1 VKVLRPY
8 QFETLRILKK
18 DTSGLVA
25 SGLGSGKTLVAVELI
40 RSIEGLPRV
49 LCVAPVNTHEQWIA
63 TVGEQFPSLVG
74 TPYLRKVGTP
84 KADPEGWAMLTS
96 KKPGFYVIGWEAMRG
111 DLPMETR
118 RQNSRKT
125 TKNPGITKDALAAA
139 IKSGHVPPWTRTGT
153 WDLIILDEVHR
164 IQNRNSLN
172 KKAVSLIKGK
182 RKVALSYTP
191 AGNSF
196 EGLWSTL
203 NWLWPQ
209 EYRSFWKWADTFL
222 VLEEK
227 NINQY
232 DTVKVIVGEKD
243 PGVTWSD
250 IPCAVRY
257 RTEDIIDQ
265 LPEVIERIVKVP
277 MGDHQRRMYDEFEQ
291 QAFAWIDGQPE
302 ATPLP
307 LTQRIRLR
315 QAALGTLK
323 ISETRPVK
331 TKWMPTEEV
340 GMIPL
345 TEELVGEIEILATEI
360 RQVEKS
366 RILTGEDAQKHIDF
380 YGLEEDDAVETYTE
394 EVEYSKVTYTTKVV
408 EIDFNEY
415 ADQPKLKAVK
425 EILRDLHDSE
435 PVIIYTHSA
444 KWARMA
450 AAELDEAGIYGEVRA
465 WTGDLTA
472 KQREG
477 LKNVFGKMQPAK
489 MRSAFTH
496 TGIRVLIAVIPAVAE
511 GIDGWQNVCRC
522 EIWASQSEDGLM
534 NEQAKGR
541 LHRPGQS
548 SPVQRWLLHS
558 EESIDT
564 VVDGNLRLRKAQ
576 LASLY
581 RDDRG
586 EQ

>member
-1 VKVLRPY
+1 MKTPRPHQY
-8 QFETLRILKK
+8 DTIRRLKK

-25 SGLGSGKTLVAVELI
+25 SGLGSGKTLVGAERI
-40 RSIEGLPRV
+40 RDIPGLPRV
-49 LCVAPVNTHEQWIA
+49 LCIAPVNTHDQWID

-84 KADPEGWAMLTS
+84 KTDPDGWAMLTS

-111 DLPMETR
+111 TLGLEVR

-125 TKNPGITKDALAAA
+125 TKDPGITQDALRAAM
-139 IKSGHVPPWTRTGT
+139 KTGQVPPWNRTGT
-153 WDLIILDEVHR
+153 WSMVILDEVHR
-164 IQNRNSLN
+164 IQNRGSLN
-172 KKAVSLIKGK
+172 KKVLAFIKTE
-182 RKVALSYTP
+182 RKLALSATP
-191 AGNSF
+191 AGNAF
-196 EGLWSTL
+196 EGLWSIL
-203 NWLWPQ
+203 NWLWPKQ
-209 EYRSFWKWADTFL
+209 YRSFWKWADTFL

-227 NINQY
+227 NINQH

-323 ISETRPVK
+323 FNDRVLEKTRWIETRQVADLH
-331 TKWMPTEEV
+331 MDYE
-340 GMIPL
+340 II
-345 TEELVGEIEILATEI
+345 GEIETLAQEV
-360 RQVEKS
+360 RQVEKY
-366 RILTGEDAQKHIDF
+366 RTLTGEEAQRYIDF
-380 YGLEEDDAVETYTE
+380 HGLDESEYVDEPYTE
-394 EVEYSKVTYTTKVV
+394 EADWSQVRFSYRNV
-408 EIDFNEY
+408 EIDFNEH
-415 ADQPKLKAVK
+415 ADQPKLKVIK
-425 EILRDLHDSE
+425 EILRDLPDSE

-450 AAELDEAGIYGEVRA
+450 AAELDSAGFYGDVRA
-465 WTGDLTA
+465 WTGDLSAGQRTA
-472 KQREG
+472 
-477 LKNVFGKMQPAK
+477 LKNVFGVLEPVNKK
-489 MRSAFTH
+489 GAFSH
-496 TGIRVLIAVIPAVAE
+496 AGIRVLVAVIPAVAE

-522 EIWASQSEDGLM
+522 EIWASQSDDGLM

-548 SPVQRWLLHS
+548 SPVQRWLLQS

-564 VVDGNLRLRKAQ
+564 VVDFNLRHQQAQ

-581 RDDRG
+581 QDDKR
-586 EQ
+586 

>member
-1 VKVLRPY
+1 MKTPRPHQY
-8 QFETLRILKK
+8 DTIRRLKK

-25 SGLGSGKTLVAVELI
+25 SGLGSGKTLVGAERI
-40 RSIEGLPRV
+40 RDIPGIPRV
-49 LCVAPVNTHEQWIA
+49 LCIAPVNTHDQWID

-84 KADPEGWAMLTS
+84 KTDPDGWAMLTS

-111 DLPMETR
+111 TLGLETR

-125 TKNPGITKDALAAA
+125 TKDPGITQDALRAAM
-139 IKSGHVPPWTRTGT
+139 KTGQVPPWNRTGT
-153 WDLIILDEVHR
+153 WSMVILDEVHR
-164 IQNRNSLN
+164 IQNRGSLN
-172 KKAVSLIKGK
+172 KKVLAFIKTE
-182 RKVALSYTP
+182 RKLALSATP
-191 AGNSF
+191 AGNAF
-196 EGLWSTL
+196 EGLWSIL

-209 EYRSFWKWADTFL
+209 QYRSFWKWADTFL

-227 NINQY
+227 NINQH

-243 PGVTWSD
+243 PGATWSD
-250 IPCAVRY
+250 IPCAIRH
-257 RTEDIIDQ
+257 RTEDIVGE

-315 QAALGTLK
+315 QASLGTLK
-323 ISETRPVK
+323 FNDRVVEK
-331 TKWMPTEEV
+331 TCWIRTEEIKYLPTEYEIIGEIQILETEIREV
-340 GMIPL
+340 RTPVFSDEEEALADESSWLGEHTL
-345 TEELVGEIEILATEI
+345 TEEFEV
-360 RQVEKS
+360 
-366 RILTGEDAQKHIDF
+366 
-380 YGLEEDDAVETYTE
+380 E
-394 EVEYSKVTYTTKVV
+394 EVEWSRIHFSYRNV

-415 ADQPKLKAVK
+415 ADQPKLKVIK
-425 EILRDLHDSE
+425 EILRDLPDSE

-450 AAELDEAGIYGEVRA
+450 AAELDSAGIYGEARA
-465 WTGDLTA
+465 WTGELTA
-472 KQREG
+472 KQRTG
-477 LKNVFGKMQPAK
+477 LKNVFGVLGLTK
-489 MRSAFTH
+489 MRSAFTR
-496 TGIRVLIAVIPAVAE
+496 TGIRVLVAVIPAVAE

-522 EIWASQSEDGLM
+522 EIWASQSDDGLM

-548 SPVQRWLLHS
+548 SPVQRWLLQS

-564 VVDGNLRLRKAQ
+564 VVDFNLRYQQAQ

-581 RDDRG
+581 QDDKR
-586 EQ
+586 

>member
-1 VKVLRPY
+1 MKILRTY
-8 QFETLRILKK
+8 QFDTIRKLKK
-18 DTSGLVA
+18 DSSGLVA
-25 SGLGSGKTLVAVELI
+25 SGLGSGKTLVGVEMI
-40 RSIEGLPRV
+40 RSLPGMPRV
-49 LCVAPVNTHEQWIA
+49 LCIAPVNTHDQWIA

-84 KADPEGWAMLTS
+84 KSDPEGWAMLTS

-118 RQNSRKT
+118 RANSRKT

-139 IKSGHVPPWTRTGT
+139 IKSGSVPPWTRTGT
-153 WDLIILDEVHR
+153 WGMVILDEVHR

-172 KKAVSLIKGK
+172 KKVVSLVKAD

-191 AGNSF
+191 AGNAH
-196 EGLWSTL
+196 EGLWSVL
-203 NWLWPQ
+203 NWLWPAK
-209 EYRSFWKWADTFL
+209 YRSFWKWAETFL

-243 PGVTWSD
+243 PGATWSD

-265 LPEVIERIVKVP
+265 LPEVIERIVTVP
-277 MGDHQRRMYDEFEQ
+277 MGDNQRRVYDEFEQ

-315 QAALGTLK
+315 QAALGSLK
-323 ISETRPVK
+323 INDRVLEKTRWVK
-331 TKWMPTEEV
+331 TGRIPELHMEYEIV
-340 GMIPL
+340 GPVQTL
-345 TEELVGEIEILATEI
+345 RTEI
-360 RQVEKS
+360 RENLAMVPPEPDKY
-366 RILTGEDAQKHIDF
+366 GEFDP
-380 YGLEEDDAVETYTE
+380 EE
-394 EVEYSKVTYTTKVV
+394 EVEVVEKTEYSEVSFSYRNV

-415 ADQPKLKAVK
+415 DQQPKIKAIK
-425 EILRDLHDSE
+425 EILRDLPDSE
-435 PVIIYTHSA
+435 PVLIYTHSA

-450 AAELDEAGIYGEVRA
+450 AAELDSAGIYGEVRA

-477 LKNVFGKMQPAK
+477 LKNVFGVMEPAK
-489 MRSAFTH
+489 MRSVFTH

-558 EESIDT
+558 EQSIET

-581 RDDRG
+581 RDDKN
-586 EQ
+586 